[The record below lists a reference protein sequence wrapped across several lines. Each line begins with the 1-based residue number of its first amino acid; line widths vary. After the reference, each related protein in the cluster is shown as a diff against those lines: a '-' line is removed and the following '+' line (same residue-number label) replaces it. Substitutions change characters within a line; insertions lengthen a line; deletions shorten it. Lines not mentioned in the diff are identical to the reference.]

1 MPYRNVCT
9 RRARAVPRNCGGAA
23 RQPAQPGEGAVGVA
37 QPPPPDALAVCCK
50 QAGLAFLGLILCLLI
65 IVQVNICLPLAC
77 LCFMGCRLFRC
88 RQPNP
93 VQLQQ
98 QAATTL
104 FHAELFTAQLKF
116 PPTLG
121 LIPEPWDVETKRA
134 LSEDRQLCVRC
145 KGS

>member
-1 MPYRNVCT
+1 MSAP
-9 RRARAVPRNCGGAA
+9 AVPALY
-23 RQPAQPGEGAVGVA
+23 PAIAEELRASLLSLEKA
-37 QPPPPDALAVCCK
+37 LSASRSRPPPDALAVCCK

-65 IVQVNICLPLAC
+65 FVLVNFCLPLAC